1 MDTQYSEC
9 HWGSEMVSKQLA
21 KKLNLSVSIR
31 FTLTVLMV
39 SSVIGCAT
47 VSDLTS
53 NERFALTPNTE
64 DFRSRL
70 YAGASVGT
78 SQVSPDTSGT
88 QFNVESESDSGTQLR
103 IGYDHHNRLAFELD
117 TSVLGSAELQAGTSV
132 KYAAASVSALF
143 YGINGVQLRSRR
155 EGFSA
160 FGRLGAASLS
170 RSSQVQPLDSSSTV
184 PVLGLGA
191 EYGFA
196 NGLGLRAEITRF
208 DSDVSYVGIGAVYR
222 FNQSPRNVRD
232 SLAEAFRPLLSTK
245 KTTVASNGRILH
257 RGSGGGYS
265 RSASTAY
272 SPSVFRKSEP
282 GLGAAKPER
291 QVTGTPVQA
300 VQPSAWT
307 TTVSR
312 YDRDGDGIRDS
323 KDKCLDTAPAISV
336 DEVGCG
342 LFDTVLDDVTFKTN
356 SAWLTPRA
364 RRQLDSLAETLLA
377 FPEAQVEIRAH
388 TDSTGPADKNLSL
401 SSRRAEAVVQY
412 LQSRGIHELQ
422 LRARGLGESQ
432 PRDSNRD
439 EDGRKRNRRVDVV
452 TLANLDDAA
461 IRTGTRTIDEQAIAA
476 AVDVIQTPKH
486 SSASVEPSI
495 AAAKPAAKKATG
507 VSEVVVFPAL
517 KGLPVEPLP
526 KPGLVPGLTIT
537 GVIENVSFD
546 TGSANLTDAAEAALV
561 RVEQELKANPTVR
574 IAVMAHTD
582 DQGDAEDNKQLSV
595 QRAESVVSHLVSR
608 GIDRTRLEAEGYGE
622 LLPLVQN
629 VTADDRTRNRRVEIR
644 VIH

>member
-1 MDTQYSEC
+1 MA
-9 HWGSEMVSKQLA
+9 SKQLVR
-21 KKLNLSVSIR
+21 KMNLCVSIR
-31 FTLTVLMV
+31 FALTALML
-39 SSVIGCAT
+39 SSAIGCAT

-78 SQVSPDTSGT
+78 SQVNPDTSGT
-88 QFNVESESDSGTQLR
+88 QFNVESDSDGASQLR
-103 IGYDHHNRLAFELD
+103 LGYDHHNRLAFEFD

-160 FGRLGAASLS
+160 YGRLGAAALS
-170 RSSQVQPLDSSSTV
+170 RSSQVQPLEDSSTV

-196 NGLGLRAEITRF
+196 NGLGFRAEITRF

-222 FNQSPRNVRD
+222 FNQSPRHVRD
-232 SLAEAFRPLLSTK
+232 SLAEAFRPLLSKK

-257 RGSGGGYS
+257 RGSGGFS
-265 RSASTAY
+265 RSASSAY
-272 SPSVFRKSEP
+272 SPSVSRNSEP
-282 GLGAAKPER
+282 SLGAAKPKR

-312 YDRDGDGIRDS
+312 NDRDGDGIRDS

-336 DEVGCG
+336 DAVGCG
-342 LFDTVLDDVTFKTN
+342 LFDTVLDDVTFKSN

-364 RRQLDSLAETLLA
+364 RRQLDSLAETMLA

-422 LRARGLGESQ
+422 LRARGLGETQ
-432 PRDSNRD
+432 PRDTNRD

-476 AVDVIQTPKH
+476 AVAVIQTPKQ
-486 SSASVEPSI
+486 SNASVVPSI

-507 VSEVVVFPAL
+507 LAESAVFPAY

-546 TGSANLTDAAEAALV
+546 TGSANLTDAAEAALI
-561 RVEQELKANPTVR
+561 RVERELKANPTVR

-595 QRAESVVSHLVSR
+595 QRAESVVSHLVSL
-608 GIDRTRLEAEGYGE
+608 GIERTRLEAEGYGE